1 MEKGPINISRI
12 SAADIGLY
20 EGIGKEGI
28 GKDPRSSGIAAR
40 TARVAHEPGDRVTL
54 SPAALQHQ
62 ATSRLTTAPLDATER
77 QVADAL
83 QQAYD
88 ELYERAGKSDYMA
101 SIADTSDR
109 SAEATAGRILGG
121 ITGYIYKAYQLGHPD
136 MTAERFDAFQTQVLK
151 GFDQGL
157 NEAKG
162 MIGVAGLLDPEM
174 TRDIGKTEDLVHR
187 GLEDF
192 FAREKER
199 LLGSPKP
206 DRV

>member
-12 SAADIGLY
+12 SGAGIGPY
-20 EGIGKEGI
+20 EGIGK
-28 GKDPRSSGIAAR
+28 DQRSPAVGAQ
-40 TARVAHEPGDRVTL
+40 TARVAGQPGDRVTL
-54 SPAALQHQ
+54 SPAGLQHQ
-62 ATSRLTTAPLDATER
+62 ASSRLTSAPLDATER
-77 QVADAL
+77 QVADVL
-83 QQAYD
+83 EQAYN

-109 SAEATAGRILGG
+109 SADATAGRILGG

-157 NEAKG
+157 SEAKG
-162 MIGVAGLLDPEM
+162 MISVAGLLDPAM
-174 TRDIGKTEDLVHR
+174 TENIGKTEELVHR

-199 LLGSPKP
+199 LFGTPKP
-206 DRV
+206 EPDGA

>member
-1 MEKGPINISRI
+1 MEKGPISISRI
-12 SAADIGLY
+12 AAAEVGLY
-20 EGIGKEGI
+20 EGL
-28 GKDPRSSGIAAR
+28 GKDQRSPAIGAR
-40 TARVAHEPGDRVTL
+40 TARAAGQPGDRVTL

-62 ATSRLTTAPLDATER
+62 ATSRLTTTPLDATER

-83 QQAYD
+83 EQAYD

-109 SAEATAGRILGG
+109 SADATAGRILGG

-136 MTAERFDAFQTQVLK
+136 MTAERFDAFQTQVLE
-151 GFDQGL
+151 GFNQGL
-157 NEAKG
+157 SEAKS
-162 MIGVAGLLDPEM
+162 MIGAAGLLDPEM
-174 TRDIGKTEDLVHR
+174 ALEIGKTEDLVHR

-199 LLGSPKP
+199 LFGDPRPEP
-206 DRV
+206 DGA